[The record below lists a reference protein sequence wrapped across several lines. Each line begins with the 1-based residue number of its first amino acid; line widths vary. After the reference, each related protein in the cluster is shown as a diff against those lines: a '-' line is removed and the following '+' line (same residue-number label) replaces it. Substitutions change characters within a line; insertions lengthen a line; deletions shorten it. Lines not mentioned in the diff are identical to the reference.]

1 MADPLDVTRLWPNP
15 LSLSEIQRSAVQA
28 TLDADA
34 AVRERIAKAL
44 GLESLSALQARLK
57 ASAWLDGVQVDGRWT
72 ATVGQICG
80 VTLEP
85 FESQLHGE
93 IHLRALPAGS
103 QALGAREDH
112 EVDLD
117 PEADDPP
124 DVLDSD
130 QVDLGAYVVED
141 LSLAIDPFPRKPGA
155 AFEAPETNGEP
166 SPFAVLAKLKGRE
179 PDA

>member
-1 MADPLDVTRLWPNP
+1 MADNLDVTRLWNQP
-15 LSLSEIQRSAVQA
+15 LSLAEVQRNAVQR
-28 TLDADA
+28 TLEADD
-34 AVRERIAKAL
+34 AVRGRIAKAL
-44 GLESLSALQARLK
+44 GLESLSRLDARLK
-57 ASAWLDGVQVDGRWT
+57 VSPWLDGVEVDGRWS

-80 VTLEP
+80 VTLDP
-85 FESQLHGE
+85 FETALNGE

-103 QALGAREDH
+103 QALGERDEH

-130 QVDLGAYVVED
+130 QIDLGAYVVEA
-141 LSLAIDPFPRKPGA
+141 LSLHIDPFPRKPGA
-155 AFEAPETNGEP
+155 TFEAPVQSGEL
-166 SPFAVLAKLKGRE
+166 SPFAVLAKLKGHE

>member
-1 MADPLDVTRLWPNP
+1 MADDLDVTRLWNQP
-15 LSLSEIQRSAVQA
+15 LSLAEVQRSAVER
-28 TLDADA
+28 TLEADDAIL
-34 AVRERIAKAL
+34 RRIAKAL
-44 GLESLSALQARLK
+44 NLESLSGLQARLK
-57 ASAWLDGVQVDGRWT
+57 VSPWLDGVQVDGRWS
-72 ATVGQICG
+72 ARAGQICG

-85 FESQLHGE
+85 FETDLEGE

-103 QALGAREDH
+103 PALGERAEH

-117 PEADDPP
+117 PSADDPP
-124 DVLDSD
+124 DVLDGGQID
-130 QVDLGAYVVED
+130 IGAYVVED

-155 AFEAPETNGEP
+155 TFEVPETNGEP